1 MSNQETAIVGLKGEL
16 RTIRGRVRELKDE
29 NGRWRNVAHTLRKIA
44 GLDEVKFN
52 NLLRSESLPCE

>member
-1 MSNQETAIVGLKGEL
+1 MSNQETAIIGLKHEL
-16 RTIRGRVRELKDE
+16 KTVRGRVRELKDE

-44 GLDEVKFN
+44 ALDEGKFN